1 MVCDVL
7 PGLLITIYK
16 LFKKPAQANFMFL
29 ERIFFSAIHSLCHVI
44 SKKYVSFLMQGARNF
59 LILGKSSCFTGSW
72 FHQLRKDLS
81 WLLGK

>member
-29 ERIFFSAIHSLCHVI
+29 ERIFLVQFIAYVMSYP
-44 SKKYVSFLMQGARNF
+44 KNVSFLIQGARNF
-59 LILGKSSCFTGSW
+59 LILGKSSCFTRSW
-72 FHQLRKDLS
+72 FHQPRKDLS